1 MLAQMKR
8 PGSKKRFRAQ
18 ASAKSGHYNS
28 LCCETL
34 EVFYRDFL
42 ADRLSYLP
50 HFVNVVHGIHLLN
63 VLGIRGPTPRRSRP
77 VFDSS
82 ALYRK

>member
-1 MLAQMKR
+1 MSVSLFLER
-8 PGSKKRFRAQ
+8 RLLCVLRAVT
-18 ASAKSGHYNS
+18 S

-50 HFVNVVHGIHLLN
+50 HLVNVVHGIHLLN
-63 VLGIRGPTPRRSRP
+63 VLGIQVSDAKTLETRFRQLRVVP
-77 VFDSS
+77 
-82 ALYRK
+82 